1 MAVPSLPDLNEI
13 PEQVWV
19 FIAKGVGAVCGSAIS
34 IAYLLPKNRR
44 EAFLRFF
51 VGLTIGMIF
60 GTSAGIKIADYLDI
74 MHQISKIELALSG
87 AALASLCAW
96 WGVGVLARLSQR
108 LGSTK

>member
-1 MAVPSLPDLNEI
+1 MANSSFNYISEI

-19 FIAKGVGAVCGSAIS
+19 FVAKTIGAVCGSAIS
-34 IAYLLPKNRR
+34 IAYLLPKDRR

-51 VGLTIGMIF
+51 IGIIVGMVF
-60 GTSAGIKIADYLDI
+60 GTSVGIKVSDYLSI
-74 MHQISKIELALSG
+74 THRISAIEIALSG

-96 WGVGVLARLSQR
+96 WALGILARLSSR